1 MSDIQIGDQSSK
13 PQDLEKTEMILNAVI
28 ESEVK
33 KQMSSLKGLEKMT
46 KNANGGS
53 DFFGGGGGGGSS
65 FFGGG
70 GAHTSDNDSSPT
82 SLFMSGPAKKK
93 REKGSVSLQQWR
105 ATKDSFTG
113 AQRSRHEIKS
123 RERVA
128 ESAFAGRLKS
138 KCKYSTGSARELV
151 EDCNELKAKWAWLP
165 KGLVANKDM
174 LSAFGFNHLKEAHDA
189 IQAEKMKP
197 ALQAVIS
204 GTANDME
211 KFQTSFKAVDEGVK
225 ETVYANASTTMKQK
239 LNPLMSQ

>member
-13 PQDLEKTEMILNAVI
+13 PQDLEKTEMVLNAVI

-33 KQMSSLKGLEKMT
+33 KGLSSLKGLEKMT
-46 KNANGGS
+46 KGIGGS
-53 DFFGGGGGGGSS
+53 EFFGGGGGGGSA
-65 FFGGG
+65 FLGGG
-70 GAHTSDNDSSPT
+70 GQNMDHDSTPT
-82 SLFMSGPAKKK
+82 SLFVAAPAKKA
-93 REKGSVSLQQWR
+93 RAKGSVSLQQWR

-128 ESAFAGRLKS
+128 ESAFAGRMKS
-138 KCKYSTGSARELV
+138 KCAKYSTGSAKDLV
-151 EDCNELKAKWAWLP
+151 EDCNALKAKWAWLP

-174 LSAFGFNHLKEAHDA
+174 LSAFGFGHLKEAHDA
-189 IQAEKMKP
+189 IQAEKVKP

-211 KFQTSFKAVDEGVK
+211 KYAASFKGVDEGVK
-225 ETVYANASTTMKQK
+225 ETVYANASSTMKQK

>member
-1 MSDIQIGDQSSK
+1 MADIHIGDQSSK

-33 KQMSSLKGLEKMT
+33 KGLSSLKGLEKMT
-46 KNANGGS
+46 KYANGGS
-53 DFFGGGGGGGSS
+53 EFFGGGGGGGGSA

-70 GAHTSDNDSSPT
+70 GQNMDHDSTPT
-82 SLFMSGPAKKK
+82 SLFMAPPAKKQ
-93 REKGSVSLQQWR
+93 RAKGSVSLQQWR

-138 KCKYSTGSARELV
+138 KCKYSTGSSRDLV

-174 LSAFGFNHLKEAHDA
+174 LTAFGFNHLKEAHDA

-225 ETVYANASTTMKQK
+225 ETVYANASSSMKAK